1 MTFSFSAGA
10 GLFGLGATGL
20 TTATSRQR
28 NPALKPV
35 SALLIGAGL
44 MLMSNAAY
52 ADQYKQA
59 ADNTRIEC
67 DVSRREL
74 TRIALIGDQFASVSK
89 VSSGNPYSDF
99 AVSNEPVRGD
109 IYLSVPPSFAG
120 SEIGFFATS
129 KKGYVY
135 KFACRTAELE
145 AQQIFVTNPA
155 LAVSEASTWENET
168 TPADAAIRLVSAM
181 AADETLPGF
190 TVQQVAGTPSRVGQ
204 VSVQL
209 IAEYR
214 GAALQGRVLRITNLG
229 LTPVHLNE
237 GDIAPQSTLAI
248 SLTAPLLKPGET
260 ATAFVAL
267 VGEEK

>member
-1 MTFSFSAGA
+1 MTLSFSAGA
-10 GLFGLGATGL
+10 DLFGPEPMGL
-20 TTATSRQR
+20 AAASARPR
-28 NPALKPV
+28 HPSIKPV
-35 SALLIGAGL
+35 SSLLLGAGL
-44 MLMSNAAY
+44 MLIGSAAH
-52 ADQYKQA
+52 ADQYMQA
-59 ADNTRIEC
+59 ADNARIEC
-67 DVSRREL
+67 EVSRREL

-89 VSSGNPYSDF
+89 VTSGNPYSDF

-120 SEIGFFATS
+120 SEINFFAAS

-155 LAVSEASTWENET
+155 LAISEASTWENES
-168 TPADAAIRLVSAM
+168 TPADAAIRLVRAM
-181 AADETLPGF
+181 AADEPLPGF
-190 TVQQVAGTPSRVGQ
+190 SVQQAAGTPSRVGQ

-209 IAEYR
+209 IAKYR
-214 GAALQGRVLRITNLG
+214 GAALEGRVLRITNLG
-229 LTPVHLNE
+229 LTQVQLNE
-237 GDIAPQSTLAI
+237 SDVAPQSTLAI

-267 VGEEK
+267 VGGEK

>member
-1 MTFSFSAGA
+1 MTLSFSAGA
-10 GLFGLGATGL
+10 GLFGPNPTGL
-20 TTATSRQR
+20 AAAHARSRR
-28 NPALKPV
+28 ASIKPV
-35 SALLIGAGL
+35 SSLILGASLMLIG
-44 MLMSNAAY
+44 SAAN
-52 ADQYKQA
+52 ADQYMQA
-59 ADNTRIEC
+59 ADNARIEC
-67 DVSRREL
+67 EVSRREL
-74 TRIALIGDQFASVSK
+74 TRIVLVGDQFASVSK

-120 SEIGFFATS
+120 SEINFFAAS

-155 LAVSEASTWENET
+155 LAWSEASTWENES
-168 TPADAAIRLVSAM
+168 TPADAAIRLVRAM

-190 TVQQVAGTPSRVGQ
+190 SVQQAAGTPSRVGQ

-209 IAEYR
+209 IAEYQ

-229 LTPVHLNE
+229 LTQVQLNE
-237 GDIAPQSTLAI
+237 GDIAPQQTLAI

-260 ATAFVAL
+260 ATAFVAIAG
-267 VGEEK
+267 GEK